1 MLAARSYGCLI
12 LVLAWLV
19 SPATAAI
26 IDDPLVGGSSSFSWE
41 EPGSLT
47 RIDDIGPDDGV
58 SNEQDGTTWLL
69 QLGMPGLIT
78 ITVGSVYNR
87 PPTFFALLIDDSVVP
102 WSSFNITSEVI
113 SYDDQ
118 GNPIEH
124 IHYFDSAL
132 VDKHLGVGTHT
143 FTLVPDAFNSDGTTG
158 IMAFSAVTRVPLPQ
172 TALVFAAG
180 MLLLTLTRLLR
191 PGS

>member
-47 RIDDIGPDDGV
+47 RIDDIGP
-58 SNEQDGTTWLL
+58 
-69 QLGMPGLIT
+69 
-78 ITVGSVYNR
+78 
-87 PPTFFALLIDDSVVP
+87 PTFFALLIDDSVVP

-132 VDKHLGVGTHT
+132 VGQYLDAGTHT

-158 IMAFSAVTRVPLPQ
+158 MIAFSAVAPAPLPQ
-172 TALVFAAG
+172 TVLLFAVG
-180 MLLLTLTRLLR
+180 MLLLMLTRLLR
-191 PGS
+191 LSS